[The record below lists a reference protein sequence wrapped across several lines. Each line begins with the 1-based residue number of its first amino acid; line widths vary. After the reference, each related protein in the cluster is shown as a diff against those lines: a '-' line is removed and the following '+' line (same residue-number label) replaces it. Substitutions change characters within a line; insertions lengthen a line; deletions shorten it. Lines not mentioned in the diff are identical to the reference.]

1 MRRQP
6 AALAALAT
14 LATLAIVLS
23 ACGGDEAEVLK
34 PYDKAPVPAVPD
46 RTQPPDPAWVDSGV
60 GLADGQYW
68 AEDAVA
74 DGGRIVFTIVQVF
87 FGPVCET
94 ELGAE
99 NCMNDYGVRAEPTGE
114 LPADPAAL
122 RIVSVVA
129 EDQRN
134 FSVPG
139 SELMRLVQGE
149 APEGGPVDYA
159 YTPFPFLLTLS
170 GGQVVEARQIWVP

>member
-1 MRRQP
+1 VIRR
-6 AALAALAT
+6 AAAVGAVTAL
-14 LATLAIVLS
+14 LLG
-23 ACGGDEAEVLK
+23 ACGGDEEVLK

-46 RTQPPDPAWVDSGV
+46 RTRPVEPAWVDSQV
-60 GLADGQYW
+60 ALADGQYW

-74 DGGRIVFTIVQVF
+74 DAGRIVFTVVQVF
-87 FGPVCET
+87 FGPTCEA

-99 NCMNDYGVRAEPTGE
+99 NCMNDYGVVAEPTGE
-114 LPADPAAL
+114 AAVDPTAL

-129 EDQRN
+129 DDQRN

-139 SELMRLVQGE
+139 AELLRLMQGE
-149 APEGGPVDYA
+149 APEGGPVDYE
-159 YTPFPFLLTLS
+159 YTPFPFLLTVS